1 MSHPIEDYAMIGD
14 CQTAALVCR
23 DGSIDWL
30 CLPRFDSPACFAAL
44 LGNSEHGRWLIAPEA
59 EVKQVRR
66 RYRGDT
72 LILETRFETA
82 AGVVNLIDFMPPRAE
97 GADLVRIVEGVGG
110 AVPMHMELVIRFD
123 FGRVVPWVRGT
134 REGIHATA
142 GPDTLHLRSEVSVQG
157 RDFRTVGSFT
167 VQAGQRLASELLWTP
182 SYGAARLPKFD
193 PEHTLRTTEQWWK
206 EWSGK
211 SAYTGRWR
219 EAVQRSLITLKAL
232 TYSSTGGLVAAPT
245 TSLPELPGSV
255 RNWDYRYCWLRD
267 AAFTLDALLVGGYR
281 EEARAWR
288 EWLVNSV
295 AGSPSQVQIM
305 YGVGGERRLAEW
317 EVDWLPGY
325 ANSLPVRI
333 GNAAY
338 VQRQLDTFGEVMEAL
353 YQTLESGL
361 HPDQNAWHI
370 ARELLDYV
378 EEVWTQPDE
387 GIWEMRSPQQHHTHS
402 KVMCWVALDRAVKSV
417 ERHGVP
423 GDVRKWRELRDR
435 IRQDVLDKGFNSSV
449 NAFVQSYGSTEP
461 DASLLLL
468 PLVKFLP
475 AGDPRMLGTVRFI
488 ERHLLRDGFVAR
500 YRPGVDGLPPSE
512 SMFILC
518 TFWYA
523 NNLALQGRREEARA
537 IFERLLEIRN
547 DVGLLSE
554 DYDPAKRRLLG
565 NFPQA
570 FSHVGLINTAR
581 ILDQQQQ
588 QETAV

>member
-66 RYRGDT
+66 RYREDT
-72 LILETRFETA
+72 LILETEFETA

-97 GADLVRIVEGVGG
+97 GADLVRIVEGVSGS
-110 AVPMHMELVIRFD
+110 VPMHMELVIRFD
-123 FGRVVPWVRGT
+123 CGRVVPWVRGT

-142 GPDTLHLRSEVSVQG
+142 GPDTLHLRSDMSVEG
-157 RDFRTVGSFT
+157 RDFRTVGSLT
-167 VQAGQRLASELLWTP
+167 VQAGQRLASELVWTP
-182 SYGAARLPKFD
+182 TYGAAPLPKFD
-193 PEHTLRTTEQWWK
+193 PEHTLRITEQWWK

-211 SAYTGRWR
+211 SAYKGRWR
-219 EAVQRSLITLKAL
+219 EAVKRSLITLKAL
-232 TYSSTGGLVAAPT
+232 TYSLTGGLVAAPT

-288 EWLVNSV
+288 EWLVNAV
-295 AGSPSQVQIM
+295 AGSPSQMQIM

-325 ANSLPVRI
+325 ANSSPVRI

-353 YQTLESGL
+353 YQTMESGL
-361 HPDQNAWHI
+361 HPDRNAWRI
-370 ARELLDYV
+370 ARELLGYI

-387 GIWEMRSPQQHHTHS
+387 GIWEMRSPPRQHTHS
-402 KVMCWVALDRAVKSV
+402 KVMCWVALDRAVKAV

-423 GDVRKWRELRDR
+423 GDVQKWRELRDR
-435 IRQDVLDKGFNSSV
+435 IRQEVLVKGFNPSV
-449 NAFVQSYGSTEP
+449 NAFVQSYGSSEP

-488 ERHLLRDGFVAR
+488 EQHLLRDGFVAR
-500 YRPGVDGLPPSE
+500 YRPGADGLPPSD

-523 NNLALQGRREEARA
+523 NNLALQGRSEEARA

-554 DYDPAKRRLLG
+554 DYDPARRRLLG

-581 ILDQQQQ
+581 ILDQQSQ
-588 QETAV
+588 QERGV

>member
-1 MSHPIEDYAMIGD
+1 MSYPIEDYAMIGD
-14 CQTAALVCR
+14 CQTAALICR
-23 DGSIDWL
+23 NGSIDWL

-44 LGNSEHGRWLIAPEA
+44 LGNSEHGRWLIAPEV
-59 EVKQVRR
+59 EVKRVRR
-66 RYRGDT
+66 RYREDT
-72 LILETRFETA
+72 LILETTFETA

-97 GADLVRIVEGVGG
+97 GADLVRIVEGVSG

-123 FGRVVPWVRGT
+123 YGRVVPWVSGT

-142 GPDTLHLRSEVSVQG
+142 GPDTLHLRSDLSAKG
-157 RDFRTVGSFT
+157 RDFRTVASFT

-182 SYGAARLPKFD
+182 TYGAAALPKFD
-193 PEHTLRTTEQWWK
+193 PEHTLQVTEQWWK

-211 SAYTGRWR
+211 SAYKGRWR
-219 EAVQRSLITLKAL
+219 EAVQRSLIALKAL

-267 AAFTLDALLVGGYR
+267 AAFTLDALLAGGYR

-295 AGSPSQVQIM
+295 AGSPAQMQIM

-325 ANSLPVRI
+325 ANSSPVRI
-333 GNAAY
+333 GNAAF
-338 VQRQLDTFGEVMEAL
+338 VQRQLDIFGEVMEAL

-402 KVMCWVALDRAVKSV
+402 KVMCWVALDRAVKAV

-435 IRQDVLDKGFNSSV
+435 IRQDVLDKGFNASV

-500 YRPGVDGLPPSE
+500 YRPGVNGLPPSE

-523 NNLALQGRREEARA
+523 NNLALQGRGEEARA

-554 DYDPAKRRLLG
+554 DYDPAQRRLLG

-588 QETAV
+588 ESKA